1 MMRSLP
7 SNYAATPLRYGR
19 RILRRL
25 LLAAGGR
32 YFGREIGFLPVDSL
46 AQSIAHKS
54 GDLHSRADLALSF
67 LDGLGHRLALLVVDG
82 PLVQQAD
89 FLVIGLQ
96 TGLDDLRDHVLRLAL
111 LAILVGQDVLF

>member
-19 RILRRL
+19 GILRRL
-25 LLAAGGR
+25 LLAAGGC

-67 LDGLGHRLALLVVDG
+67 LDGLGYRLALFVVDER
-82 PLVQQAD
+82 LIQQAD

-96 TGLDDLRDHVLRLAL
+96 PGLDDLLTNILRL
-111 LAILVGQDVLF
+111 